1 MKLQKLINKFES
13 KMETIEKL
21 TDEISLICID
31 TRNILDK
38 INEIADKDDIEEYP
52 ELDHFNNLD
61 EEDIDEEDD
70 KL

>member
-21 TDEISLICID
+21 TDEISLVCID

-61 EEDIDEEDD
+61 EEDIDEEHD
-70 KL
+70 K

>member
-1 MKLQKLINKFES
+1 MKLEKLIAKFES
-13 KMETIEKL
+13 KIEAVEKL

-38 INEIADKDDIEEYP
+38 IAEIKDSEVTEEYP
-52 ELDHFNNLD
+52 ELDHFNDLD

-70 KL
+70 K

>member
-1 MKLQKLINKFES
+1 MKLEKLLKTFES
-13 KMETIEKL
+13 KIDTMEKL
-21 TDEISLICID
+21 TDEISLLCID

-38 INEIADKDDIEEYP
+38 IAEVNDSEVTEEYP

-70 KL
+70 K

>member
-21 TDEISLICID
+21 TDEISLVCID

-38 INEIADKDDIEEYP
+38 INEIANKDDIEEYP

-61 EEDIDEEDD
+61 EEDIDEEHD
-70 KL
+70 K

>member
-1 MKLQKLINKFES
+1 MKLEKLIAKFES
-13 KMETIEKL
+13 KIETVEKL
-21 TDEISLICID
+21 TDEISLVCID

-70 KL
+70 K

>member
-21 TDEISLICID
+21 TDEISLVCID

-70 KL
+70 K

>member
-1 MKLQKLINKFES
+1 MKLQKLINKFEN

-21 TDEISLICID
+21 TDEISLVCID

-61 EEDIDEEDD
+61 EEDIDEEHD
-70 KL
+70 K

>member
-1 MKLQKLINKFES
+1 MKLEKLIAKFES
-13 KMETIEKL
+13 KIETVEKL
-21 TDEISLICID
+21 TDEISLVCID

-38 INEIADKDDIEEYP
+38 INEIADKDNIEEYP

-70 KL
+70 K

>member
-1 MKLQKLINKFES
+1 MKLEKLINKFES

-52 ELDHFNNLD
+52 ELDHFNDLD

-70 KL
+70 K